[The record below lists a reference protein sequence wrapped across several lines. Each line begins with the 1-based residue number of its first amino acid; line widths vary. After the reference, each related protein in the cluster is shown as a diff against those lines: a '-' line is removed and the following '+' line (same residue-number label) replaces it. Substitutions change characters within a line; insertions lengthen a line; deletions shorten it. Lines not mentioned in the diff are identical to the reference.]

1 MNPPVDTSGF
11 QLAGVPDPEEDAQL
25 AELEAEA
32 RDYVLTRPW
41 SKPIG
46 EMLLAFGVSRILAL
60 FLVRF
65 EEPIQWGD
73 EEDAELW
80 VIVGDLPP
88 AHFAT
93 DDSPNAAE
101 ALETYCVF
109 MEDWADRVLDDDDLE
124 GAYPVAAA
132 PTEEHG
138 RMLKSRLEFIRENI
152 IPMIDVGRGGAS
164 AH

>member
-11 QLAGVPDPEEDAQL
+11 QLAGVPHPEEDAQL

-65 EEPIQWGD
+65 DEPIRW
-73 EEDAELW
+73 
-80 VIVGDLPP
+80 
-88 AHFAT
+88 
-93 DDSPNAAE
+93 
-101 ALETYCVF
+101 
-109 MEDWADRVLDDDDLE
+109 E
-124 GAYPVAAA
+124 G
-132 PTEEHG
+132 
-138 RMLKSRLEFIRENI
+138 
-152 IPMIDVGRGGAS
+152 GRGCRAMGDRRGPA
-164 AH
+164 ARAFCD